1 VALGHTVG
9 VMRRRLAV
17 TAVVVTA
24 LVGEWLGHGISYYR
38 AAGLAGLQAGLS
50 GGIHAYMLPLAAVL
64 LGVGVL
70 GAAGL
75 AQAWLSLGRRF
86 DRSARLLARLRRGD
100 RAAVAPPV
108 HHPGHAAERALRPS
122 PLAAV
127 LALAM
132 PLAVLQSALYLV
144 QENLE
149 QALRGLPAGG
159 LGPLLDGNGAAAWIQ
174 AATALVLATILTA
187 ALLLLRSRRR
197 CVERIERLAR
207 AFWQRTGRDSGQ
219 RARPRP
225 HVIATQLLLG
235 SSLWQRPP
243 PASSPA

>member
-1 VALGHTVG
+1 VTLGHTVG
-9 VMRRRLAV
+9 VIRRRLAV

-38 AAGLAGLQAGLS
+38 AAGLAGLQAGLG

-64 LGVGVL
+64 LAAGVI

-75 AQAWLSLGRRF
+75 ARAWLSLGHRF
-86 DRSARLLARLRRGD
+86 DRSARQLAGLRRGD
-100 RAAVAPPV
+100 RTTSVPPTQR
-108 HHPGHAAERALRPS
+108 PGHAAERAFMPS
-122 PLAAV
+122 APALV
-127 LALAM
+127 VALAM

-149 QALRGLPAGG
+149 RVLRGLPTGG

-174 AATALVLATILTA
+174 AATALVLAAVLTA
-187 ALLLLRSRRR
+187 ALLLLRARRR
-197 CVERIERLAR
+197 SVERIERLVR
-207 AFWQRTGRDSGQ
+207 AFGRRSG
-219 RARPRP
+219 RESELPPHPRP

-235 SSLWQRPP
+235 SALWQRPP

>member
-1 VALGHTVG
+1 
-9 VMRRRLAV
+9 MRPRLAV

-38 AAGLAGLQAGLS
+38 AAGLAGLQAGLG

-64 LGVGVL
+64 LAVGVL

-75 AQAWLSLGRRF
+75 ARAWLSLGHRF
-86 DRSARLLARLRRGD
+86 DRSVRLLARLRRGD
-100 RAAVAPPV
+100 RAAVAPPIQ
-108 HHPGHAAERALRPS
+108 HPGRAAERSFMPS
-122 PLAAV
+122 PLARV

-132 PLAVLQSALYLV
+132 PLAVLQSALYLM
-144 QENLE
+144 QETLE
-149 QALRGLPAGG
+149 RALRSLPSGG

-174 AATALVLATILTA
+174 AATALVLATILTV
-187 ALLLLRSRRR
+187 ALLLLRARRR

-207 AFWQRTGRDSGQ
+207 AFWQRTDRDSEL
-219 RARPRP
+219 RVRPRP

-235 SSLWQRPP
+235 SALWQRPP

>member
-1 VALGHTVG
+1 
-9 VMRRRLAV
+9 MRRRLAV
-17 TAVVVTA
+17 TAVVVAA

-38 AAGLAGLQAGLS
+38 AAGLAGLQAGLG

-64 LGVGVL
+64 LAAGVV

-75 AQAWLSLGRRF
+75 ARAWLSLGHRF
-86 DRSARLLARLRRGD
+86 DRSTRLLARLRRGD
-100 RAAVAPPV
+100 RTTLAPAIAHRSP
-108 HHPGHAAERALRPS
+108 AAERALMPS
-122 PLAAV
+122 PPALIV
-127 LALAM
+127 ALAV

-149 QALRGLPAGG
+149 RALRGLAGGG

-187 ALLLLRSRRR
+187 ALLILRARRR
-197 CVERIERLAR
+197 TVERIERLAR
-207 AFWQRTGRDSGQ
+207 AFWRRTGRGSKPP
-219 RARPRP
+219 AHPRP

-235 SSLWQRPP
+235 SALWQRPP